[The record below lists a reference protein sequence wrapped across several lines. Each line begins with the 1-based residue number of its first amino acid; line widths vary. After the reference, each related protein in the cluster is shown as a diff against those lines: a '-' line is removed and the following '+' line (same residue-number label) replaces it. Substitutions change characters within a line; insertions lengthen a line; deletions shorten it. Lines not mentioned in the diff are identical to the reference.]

1 MKYLSLFLLATV
13 LFFSCGDTAPAAEET
28 TTEPMEAPAPEA
40 PAPMPKSMLDATVE
54 AVQSVGGD
62 ITALPAGAAV
72 SNIEGWIAKLE
83 TMDGTEAIVSNLG
96 ALKTELTAG
105 KIDGAKV
112 STLLS
117 SLAEQT
123 KGLAADNATLGAVAA
138 ALQAGADKLGGK

>member
-1 MKYLSLFLLATV
+1 MKYISLFLLATV

-28 TTEPMEAPAPEA
+28 TTETMETTAPEA
-40 PAPMPKSMLDATVE
+40 PAPMPKSMLESTVE

-83 TMDGTEAIVSNLG
+83 TMDGTEGIVGNLT
-96 ALKTELTAG
+96 ALKTELTADS
-105 KIDGAKV
+105 IDGAKV

-117 SLAEQT
+117 SLAGQT
-123 KGLAADNATLGAVAA
+123 KELAASAPALGAVAG